1 MEIERHSLVMFGL
14 YKAMMGDTFVRE
26 AIPSTTRA
34 ARIAQ
39 MKGFGKKSTKDVG
52 KDKGDGGIH
61 LRCGPWEYKRWSYA
75 LTGTTVPQFLNLY
88 VQKGS

>member
-88 VQKGS
+88 VRKGS